1 MKTVARET
9 VLVLGDGRFLT
20 VENHTVQTN
29 AGQVIDNWGWI
40 KTPSFV
46 NVVALTSGGSVL
58 CFRQPKYAVDG
69 PTLALPGGYIEAG
82 EDPLPAAQRELL
94 EETGFAADQWQ
105 HLGSFVVDGNRGN
118 GVAHFYLATGASWV
132 QPIDADDVEEQE
144 LLLLTVDELESA
156 LVEGQFKV
164 LPWTANV
171 ALAILQMKRHALPNT
186 SSG

>member
-1 MKTVARET
+1 MKTIARET

-69 PTLALPGGYIEAG
+69 LTLALPGGYIEAG

-94 EETGFAADQWQ
+94 EETGYVAEQWQ

-118 GVAHFYLATGASWV
+118 GVAHFYLATGAYWV

-156 LVEGQFKV
+156 LVEGQFRV

-171 ALAILQMKRHALPNT
+171 ALAILQIRRYARLT
-186 SSG
+186 AA